1 MTHEKR
7 TKLRRQQDLIDTAV
21 SKRGQ
26 VTAKRYLAARDQ
38 APTTG
43 NLRAGLAFLLFAAA
57 VIFIG
62 MAL

>member
-7 TKLRRQQDLIDTAV
+7 TKLRRQQDLIDAAA
-21 SKRGQ
+21 SRRGQ
-26 VTAKRYLAARDQ
+26 AEAKRYLAVREQ

-43 NLRAGLAFLLFAAA
+43 NLRAGLALLIFTTA
-57 VIFIG
+57 VLLIG